1 MTKISNAELGA
12 LHDAMAHPAADERV
26 MEATRARARRFG
38 WNEEQIERA
47 YGKPRSQEEIEC
59 ALDEVRARAR
69 RYGWPE
75 EMIER
80 HYGKPSA
87 QRSK

>member
-1 MTKISNAELGA
+1 MTKISTKELGA
-12 LHDAMAHPAADERV
+12 LYDAMVHPAGEERV

-38 WNEEQIERA
+38 WNEEQIEQA
-47 YGKPRSQEEIEC
+47 YGRPRSQEEIAR

-80 HYGKPSA
+80 HYGKPGA
-87 QRSK
+87 KESK